1 MASVLHLIFTLI
13 ALNICSSDA
22 LQSVALPKQSTDDAS
37 VEDLKEK
44 VDQLTEILKQQGE
57 LLKYLANERKADER
71 KADESKSGSTIGKV
85 VEAASWAYFGYE
97 TAKELCHTNV
107 FDGFS
112 LVSRIKKYA
121 CPSKKF
127 FSG

>member
-22 LQSVALPKQSTDDAS
+22 LQSVALPKQSTDDVIFPKSNHFPHSLQLFFLSPSQAS

-44 VDQLTEILKQQGE
+44 IDQLTEILKQQGE
-57 LLKYLANERKADER
+57 LLKYLANERKPDER

-85 VEAASWAYFGYE
+85 VEAASW
-97 TAKELCHTNV
+97 V
-107 FDGFS
+107 FIPFFCVS
-112 LVSRIKKYA
+112 LSV
-121 CPSKKF
+121 
-127 FSG
+127 